1 MKITWFGHS
10 CVKIES
16 SNGKTIIIDP
26 YGEEIGFKLPN
37 LSSDIVLISH
47 NHYDHSNS
55 NAIKNNPFII
65 DEPGEYNVA
74 GFSIIGVHSWHD
86 EEQGQKRG
94 ENIIWVVS
102 DDDFTIAHFGDF
114 GQKELTGEQTDIIG
128 DIDILFIPV
137 GEIFTIGSSDAIKI
151 VNKLEPKA
159 VVPIHYQIPGL
170 KIAELSG
177 AEDFLHRLGV
187 ENINPIEEWKVK
199 ASDFPAEGTK
209 AIVMIPKT
217 K

>member
-26 YGEEIGFKLPN
+26 YKEDIGFKLPN

-47 NHYDHSNS
+47 NHYDH
-55 NAIKNNPFII
+55 NNKESVKGSPFII
-65 DEPGEYNVA
+65 EEPGEYNVA

-86 EEQGQKRG
+86 EVEGEKRG
-94 ENIIWVVS
+94 ENIIWVIIN
-102 DDDFTIAHFGDF
+102 DNFTIAHFGDF
-114 GQKELTGEQTDIIG
+114 GQKELTPEQADIIG

-137 GEIFTIGSSDAIKI
+137 GGTYTINGNDAVKI
-151 VNKLEPKA
+151 INKLEPKA
-159 VVPIHYQIPGL
+159 VSPIHYKIPGL
-170 KIAELSG
+170 KPPEIDG
-177 AEDFLHRLGV
+177 AEEFLHALGV
-187 ENINPIEEWKVK
+187 ENVNPIDEWKVK
-199 ASDFPAEGTK
+199 ASDLPLEGRK
-209 AIVMIPKT
+209 VVIFNPKI